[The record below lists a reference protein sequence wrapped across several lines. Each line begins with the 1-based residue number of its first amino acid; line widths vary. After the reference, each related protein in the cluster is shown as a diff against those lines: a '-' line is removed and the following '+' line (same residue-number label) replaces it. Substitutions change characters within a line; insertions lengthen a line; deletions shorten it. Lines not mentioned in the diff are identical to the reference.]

1 MSTINERLITY
12 VESSFLAPLLAE
24 EGTTDVSFNGRE
36 LYFENRDIGRR
47 KSNVSPSAAEVA
59 DFLRQ
64 ISNFSEKQFS
74 FLSPI
79 LDVSFGRYRLN
90 AVFHSIARVKDEKV
104 CTFAMRVGK
113 EGTAIR
119 DDDEAFW
126 GNSRELILA
135 ALSRGESI
143 LIAGETGAGKTELQK
158 YLLMHLREN
167 TRVIVIDNVGELELG
182 REANL
187 DMTSWLVDERSGG
200 AAFDV
205 LIRNALR
212 NNPDYLIVAESRG
225 KEMLDAL
232 NCVMAGH
239 PIITTLHAKDIYA
252 VPSRLARMA
261 MQSGQR
267 LGFEDLLADIYHH
280 FTLVIYLKKIVGP
293 NHVTRYIDQV
303 GTLDEPS
310 QKVKLLYQRKEE
322 SHEEE
327 GD

>member
-1 MSTINERLITY
+1 
-12 VESSFLAPLLAE
+12 
-24 EGTTDVSFNGRE
+24 
-36 LYFENRDIGRR
+36 
-47 KSNVSPSAAEVA
+47 
-59 DFLRQ
+59 
-64 ISNFSEKQFS
+64 
-74 FLSPI
+74 
-79 LDVSFGRYRLN
+79 
-90 AVFHSIARVKDEKV
+90 
-104 CTFAMRVGK
+104 
-113 EGTAIR
+113 
-119 DDDEAFW
+119 
-126 GNSRELILA
+126 
-135 ALSRGESI
+135 
-143 LIAGETGAGKTELQK
+143 
-158 YLLMHLREN
+158 
-167 TRVIVIDNVGELELG
+167 
-182 REANL
+182 
-187 DMTSWLVDERSGG
+187 
-200 AAFDV
+200 
-205 LIRNALR
+205 
-212 NNPDYLIVAESRG
+212 
-225 KEMLDAL
+225 MLDAL